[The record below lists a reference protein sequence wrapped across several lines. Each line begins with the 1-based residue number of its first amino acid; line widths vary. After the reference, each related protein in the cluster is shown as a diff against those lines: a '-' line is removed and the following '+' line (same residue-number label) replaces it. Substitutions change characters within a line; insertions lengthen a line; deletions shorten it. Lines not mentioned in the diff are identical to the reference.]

1 MDNISL
7 QEWEL
12 RAAVDGAI
20 YGDLF
25 DDMLFSPFSI
35 VGEYTEVEINGRK
48 THLDPPDKLTGIADS
63 FTYRVEPLDGCSGC
77 VDPENRVMT
86 IDPAY
91 LNEYHVILHEIIHM
105 VESGCDGL
113 PHFFHDAVL
122 LALYKKLSKDI
133 PNLDKLIIKHT
144 HILSGYDIATTG
156 GEHDILFLLKSL
168 DLDIRLGY
176 KLGTVCG
183 YGRSDLFD
191 Q

>member
-12 RAAVDGAI
+12 RATVDGAI

-63 FTYRVEPLDGCSGC
+63 FTYRVEPLDGCNGR
-77 VDPENRVMT
+77 VDLENKVMT
-86 IDPAY
+86 IDPACLKDY
-91 LNEYHVILHEIIHM
+91 SVVLHEVIHI
-105 VESGCDGL
+105 VASAYDNL
-113 PHFFHDAVL
+113 PRFFRDAVL
-122 LALYKKLSKDI
+122 LALYNKLSTDI
-133 PNLDKLIIKHT
+133 QNLDKLIIKHT
-144 HILSGYDIATTG
+144 HILSGYDITEAG